1 MCHIHEYPHSRQGH
15 APCLTTRSTFNA
27 RTVMHRI
34 DCQFNLVVTDN
45 RAVNVESRCDCP
57 PLWHP
62 RHLHLL
68 ALPLTKL
75 MQARSWSSV
84 RYAIT
89 RFMQVE
95 IRQAKRSFAK
105 PASNQWLFPLL
116 QTHHLNPPKLRPRLR
131 PRLRPS
137 VARSLIVRAS
147 RRRPARNSNFQ
158 TRR

>member
-68 ALPLTKL
+68 ALSLTKL

-84 RYAIT
+84 RYAII

-105 PASNQWLFPLL
+105 PALNQWLFPLF
-116 QTHHLNPPKLRPRLR
+116 QTHHLNPPKLRPRL
-131 PRLRPS
+131 PPS
-137 VARSLIVRAS
+137 LARSLIVRAS
-147 RRRPARNSNFQ
+147 RRRLARNSNCQ